1 MIEIEIIEIVIRTQ
15 IQNKILLRIHS
26 QVQIKIRIQIR
37 GNWIMEDIRFILII
51 DNLNKLHN

>member
-37 GNWIMEDIRFILII
+37 GN
-51 DNLNKLHN
+51 